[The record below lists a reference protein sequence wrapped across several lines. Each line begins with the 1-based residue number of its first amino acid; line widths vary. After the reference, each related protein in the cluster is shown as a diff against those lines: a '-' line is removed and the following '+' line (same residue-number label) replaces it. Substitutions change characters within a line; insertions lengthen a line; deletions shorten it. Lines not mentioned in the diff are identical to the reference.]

1 MHVHSAPSFGQS
13 DHVVSFDAFKVSRHG
28 GDRSPRWE
36 VHSLTPW
43 AAAMLRESRVF
54 GIAQSNGAIVLG
66 SPDTGAMPPTQFQ
79 FGLGF
84 TRRGDAI
91 DFLRDIEK
99 MTERWS

>member
-1 MHVHSAPSFGQS
+1 MMHVHPDGAG
-13 DHVVSFDAFKVSRHG
+13 DHAVSFDAFKVSRHG
-28 GDRSPRWE
+28 GKTPHWE

-43 AAAMLRESRVF
+43 AAAMLREPGAETARAASR
-54 GIAQSNGAIVLG
+54 GIILTGPSSGAL
-66 SPDTGAMPPTQFQ
+66 PPTQFQ

>member
-1 MHVHSAPSFGQS
+1 MHVHADGVG
-13 DHVVSFDAFKVSRHG
+13 DHAVSFDAFKVSRRG
-28 GDRSPRWE
+28 GKTTIWE

-43 AAAMLRESRVF
+43 AAAMLRDSRVF

-79 FGLGF
+79 YGLGF

-91 DFLRDIEK
+91 DFLRDVEK
-99 MTERWS
+99 MAERWS